1 MVRFPTIFL
10 AVLVQVSPGASP
22 GERGA
27 STTIRLDSVS
37 VGAPGSGSAGRAA
50 RTNAAAPLLITTSSP
65 LPSAELAYPFYV
77 QLDATGGTP
86 PCRWSLS
93 SGSLPPG
100 LNLSSTDGVINGTPT
115 ARGSFNF
122 TIRVSDSA
130 QPPATDSKPLSLAVG
145 MAPPPGMRITGLAAT
160 AEPAKQPQFSL
171 TLDSDFPLELT
182 GRFSLSFAPD
192 ASNAAA
198 DPAIK
203 FVASGN
209 TNLTFR
215 IPAGSRQVEFQNNNA
230 AFQTG
235 TTAGVITL
243 RLAGL
248 QAGGTDI
255 SPLPSVSQ
263 ATRVNR
269 SAPVIRSARLVRRG
283 GSMDL
288 ILIGFSTPR
297 DMTKADFSFT
307 AASGKTLQ
315 TTSLTA
321 NVDGQFGEW
330 YRSATSAGF
339 GTEFTLTIVLAIT
352 GDATAVGSV
361 AATLENSQGRSA
373 PAEAR

>member
-1 MVRFPTIFL
+1 MVRFLTIL
-10 AVLVQVSPGASP
+10 TVLVLVSPGASP

-27 STTIRLDSVS
+27 ISTIRLDGVS

-50 RTNAAAPLLITTSSP
+50 RTAAAPLLITTSSP
-65 LPSAELAYPFYV
+65 LPSAELANPFYV
-77 QLDATGGTP
+77 LLDATGGTP
-86 PCRWSLS
+86 PYRWSLS

-145 MAPPPGMRITGLAAT
+145 MASPPAMRITGLEAT
-160 AEPAKQPQFSL
+160 TEPAKQPQFSL
-171 TLDSDFPLELT
+171 TLDSGFPLELT

-192 ASNAAA
+192 ASSAAA

-203 FVASGN
+203 FLASGN

-215 IPAGSRQVEFQNNNA
+215 IPANSRQVEFQNNNT

-235 TTAGVITL
+235 TTAGVITV
-243 RLAGL
+243 RLSSL
-248 QAGGTDI
+248 QSGGTDL

-269 SAPVIRSARLVRRG
+269 SAPVIRSARLVRRSG
-283 GSMDL
+283 AMDL
-288 ILIGFSTPR
+288 ILIGYSTPR
-297 DMTKADFSFT
+297 DMTKANLSFT

-321 NVDGQFGEW
+321 DVNGQFGDW
-330 YRSATSAGF
+330 YRGATSAGY
-339 GTEFTLTIVLAIT
+339 GTEFTLTIQLAIA
-352 GDATAVGSV
+352 GDTTAVGSV
-361 AATLENSQGRSA
+361 VATLENSQGRSA